1 MSPGCCRETA
11 QQAAEHQQQ
20 LQQVRAVSPC
30 GTKSPSWPR
39 QQRPSTAASSGNA
52 GACLPAPP
60 PAAAEV
66 LNVHPSTAAAAAA
79 GGCARP
85 GTAQAALGVTHSSY
99 SLHADSAAA
108 AADMLTAQPPAAAA
122 GGDANS
128 QRSTTPFSACSSS
141 ATWLQPSRRCSQ
153 SNVGQTG
160 QPLQPSLTN
169 ELVKALVEDNKALT
183 KRLKA
188 VERSRQQPQAGG
200 GVGAD
205 GSGLW

>member
-1 MSPGCCRETA
+1 
-11 QQAAEHQQQ
+11 
-20 LQQVRAVSPC
+20 
-30 GTKSPSWPR
+30 
-39 QQRPSTAASSGNA
+39 
-52 GACLPAPP
+52 
-60 PAAAEV
+60 
-66 LNVHPSTAAAAAA
+66 
-79 GGCARP
+79 
-85 GTAQAALGVTHSSY
+85 
-99 SLHADSAAA
+99 
-108 AADMLTAQPPAAAA
+108 MLTAQPQAAAAAA

-153 SNVGQTG
+153 SNVSQTS

-188 VERSRQQPQAGG
+188 VERSRQQQQAGG

-205 GSGLW
+205 GSSGLW

>member
-1 MSPGCCRETA
+1 MAPDCCREAA

-30 GTKSPSWPR
+30 GTKSPSWPL
-39 QQRPSTAASSGNA
+39 QQRPSTAASRDA
-52 GACLPAPP
+52 GPCLPTAA
-60 PAAAEV
+60 AAAEV
-66 LNVHPSTAAAAAA
+66 LNVHPSTAAAA
-79 GGCARP
+79 GGCGRP

-99 SLHADSAAA
+99 SLHADSASAV
-108 AADMLTAQPPAAAA
+108 ADMLTAQPQAAAAAA

-188 VERSRQQPQAGG
+188 AERSRQQPQAGG

-205 GSGLW
+205 GSSGLW